1 MKMKTVLLSL
11 CCATHIFA
19 QTPNAAAPATPAP
32 KKDPFAGF
40 GNSSLDRKPGPLGG
54 TPLPAAPAPV
64 PSVGA
69 SGTGL
74 TLDARWDTRNG
85 LSQRGPLTQRRE
97 LRALLTGFAQPGK
110 DTSPQPG
117 VEIYGGVT
125 YLMPLVAAQAKLGLT
140 NQMQSGGS
148 PSLVGIP
155 PGLKFTAFTVT
166 AGRKFAIRFL
176 IDRASQVVAVEFV
189 ANDPR
194 DLPPLPGRRCDRA
207 FLGKT
212 YDFLPQ
218 GSSIAPRPFSQFC
231 WNEKDDVIIATR
243 YGPASANLHLPK
255 PFVSIMLYCL
265 DLDGDQ

>member
-1 MKMKTVLLSL
+1 MKITPILLSL
-11 CCATHIFA
+11 FCAAHVFA
-19 QTPNAAAPATPAP
+19 QTPSATAPATPVP

-40 GNSSLDRKPGPLGG
+40 GNSSLDRKRPSPVA
-54 TPLPAAPAPV
+54 PAPAPAAPGSAE
-64 PSVGA
+64 S

-74 TLDARWDTRNG
+74 MLDARWDTLNG

-110 DTSPQPG
+110 DTSPHPG

-140 NQMQSGGS
+140 SQMQSGGS
-148 PSLVGIP
+148 PSTVGIP
-155 PGLKFTAFTVT
+155 AGLKFTAFTVT
-166 AGRKFAIRFL
+166 AARKYEVRFL
-176 IDRASQVVAVEFV
+176 IDRASQVVAVEFA
-189 ANDPR
+189 ANDPQN
-194 DLPPLPGRRCDRA
+194 LPPLPARLPDRS

-218 GSSIAPRPFSQFC
+218 GSSISPRPFRQMC
-231 WNEKDDVIIATR
+231 WHEKDAVVIATR
-243 YGPASANLHLPK
+243 YGPMSANLHLPK
-255 PFVSIMLYCL
+255 PFVSSMLYCL

>member
-1 MKMKTVLLSL
+1 MKITPILLSL
-11 CCATHIFA
+11 CLVTHGQA
-19 QTPNAAAPATPAP
+19 QTPTTPVP

-40 GNSSLDRKPGPLGG
+40 GNSSLDRKRPSPVAPAPL
-54 TPLPAAPAPV
+54 TPAPAAPGSAE
-64 PSVGA
+64 S

-74 TLDARWDTRNG
+74 MLDARWDTLNG
-85 LSQRGPLTQRRE
+85 LSQRGPLSQRRE

-140 NQMQSGGS
+140 SQMQSGGS
-148 PSLVGIP
+148 PSTVGIP
-155 PGLKFTAFTVT
+155 AGLKFTAFTVT
-166 AGRKFAIRFL
+166 AGRNYAVRFL
-176 IDRASQVVAVEFV
+176 IDRASQVVAMEFV
-189 ANDPR
+189 ANDSR
-194 DLPPLPGRRCDRA
+194 DLPPLPGRPPNRA
-207 FLGKT
+207 YSGKT

-218 GSSIAPRPFSQFC
+218 GSSIAPRPFSQYC
-231 WNEKDDVIIATR
+231 WNEKDGVIIATR

>member
-1 MKMKTVLLSL
+1 MKITPILLSL
-11 CCATHIFA
+11 SLAAHALA
-19 QTPNAAAPATPAP
+19 QTPATPVP

-40 GNSSLDRKPGPLGG
+40 GNSSLDRKPSASGG
-54 TPLPAAPAPV
+54 LRPPAAPAPT
-64 PSVGA
+64 PTAPANAEA

-85 LSQRGPLTQRRE
+85 LSQHGPLTQRRE

-125 YLMPLVAAQAKLGLT
+125 YLMPLVSAQAKLGLT
-140 NQMQSGGS
+140 SQMQSGGS
-148 PSLVGIP
+148 PSTVGIP

-194 DLPPLPGRRCDRA
+194 DLPPLPGRRPDRS
-207 FLGKT
+207 FLGKI

-231 WNEKDDVIIATR
+231 WHEKDDVIIATR